1 MHEAVREAYDAVQ
14 APDEVDDE
22 LGVWAEL
29 RAAPWLAILAEAQ
42 RTGTKLQSP
51 MIIEHCCACESY
63 DIKERDEFK
72 RIPEEVKA
80 VGADIDCMGT
90 FVVEVIPCM
99 PDGTDGQPIF
109 MAPEIYDAYPRVRAE
124 DCEALFRGG
133 GGKLEETGL
142 LTYITD
148 PPAPVLERVLAHV
161 AGDARLSMRRMRML
175 RLHDQP
181 RERARLPCTPVAVR
195 ASPCGSALAE
205 TAEKAQ
211 QARRRRARA

>member
-1 MHEAVREAYDAVQ
+1 MPDGAARREQGECEGGGLRGIDETVFESYVACTNCKRIFGISCINSMHEAVRKAYDAVQ
-14 APDEVDDE
+14 PPDEVDDE

-29 RAAPWLAILAEAQ
+29 RAALWLAILAEAQ

-72 RIPEEVKA
+72 RIPEKVKA

-99 PDGTDGQPIF
+99 PDGTDGQPIL

-124 DCEALFRGG
+124 DCEDMSGYL
-133 GGKLEETGL
+133 
-142 LTYITD
+142 
-148 PPAPVLERVLAHV
+148 APCSRECGDERMVPLC
-161 AGDARLSMRRMRML
+161 LS
-175 RLHDQP
+175 P
-181 RERARLPCTPVAVR
+181 SR
-195 ASPCGSALAE
+195 ASW
-205 TAEKAQ
+205 
-211 QARRRRARA
+211 